1 MLGRRDFLQRLSAAL
16 AVLGITDMTLAGW
29 SAAYQTA
36 LAESNRC
43 LAVLIGINAYPA
55 GVRQADP
62 VERSAFLQGALM
74 DVELQRELLISR
86 FGVLPSN
93 IVTLTND
100 TATVN
105 QILET
110 IQGHLV
116 AQAKPGDTVVVHFS
130 GLGGQVQLSS
140 GAATTGRL
148 PTLVAVDS
156 QLPSTASAGIQDL
169 FEESVAQLLR
179 GLKGVKVLTV
189 IDAGTVAHP
198 TLLRGNFRVRSRLV
212 TPMGAWQA
220 PFDTRLTEPHQPLD
234 QLATSWPGYLLRAG
248 LTGTPVLEGSW
259 KGFSA
264 GLFTYALTQQLWT
277 SLPAQKQQWF
287 IYNVDRKLSVW
298 TGTHKSPQL
307 RGKQASKKTGLPLLS
322 GRLPQPAAHGVIQT
336 IDTPNRTATLW
347 LGGLPTILL
356 PYCDLGLQLQPLPTL
371 PQSTALPQGTLTVKA
386 LAGLQAKAD
395 LMAPQDLSV
404 GVPLV
409 EIERR
414 FPKEIVLTIALDPIL
429 ERIELVDAT
438 SALAGLPYI
447 MTTAP
452 GEKPV
457 DCVFGKGSFIRRSVA
472 QLTADEETSAA
483 NQSEDA
489 VAPSAQPGYALFNPE
504 GSLIAGT
511 AAEDEEAVKTAVS
524 RLHGALRS
532 LLAVKM
538 LRLTVNAIAS
548 QLPLRLTLE
557 TRAPNGQLWLLEETL
572 RSRQLASADST
583 NPQRLSPTARAL
595 SDRDEPTQ
603 LCLLN
608 SGAVRLYYLI
618 ISVADNSR
626 LSVYCPPASVSEG
639 SEPTSS
645 TIAEASRLPARQVV
659 VFPQLQDSAFSLQP
673 LPTMAVFAIAATH
686 PFTETWKAIRT
697 PEFRP
702 LIDQWSTVPEPLEMA
717 KALFN
722 DLSYASAQSADETS
736 EDTDPLTVLRSSA
749 WATLPL

>member
-29 SAAYQTA
+29 SSAYQAA
-36 LAESNRC
+36 LAEPNRC
-43 LAVLIGINAYPA
+43 LALLIGINAYPA
-55 GVRQADP
+55 GVRQ
-62 VERSAFLQGALM
+62 VEAGDRASFLQGALI
-74 DVELQRELLISR
+74 DVELQRELLINR

-93 IVTLTND
+93 IVTLTNE

-140 GAATTGRL
+140 GTTVTERL

-169 FEESVAQLLR
+169 FEESVSQLLQ

-212 TPMGAWQA
+212 TPTGVWQA
-220 PFDTRLTEPHQPLD
+220 PFDTRLTEPHKPLD

-248 LTGTPVLEGSW
+248 LAGTPVLEGNW
-259 KGFSA
+259 QGFSA
-264 GLFTYALTQQLWT
+264 GLFTYALTQQIWT

-287 IYNVDRKLSVW
+287 IHNVDRKLSAW

-307 RGKQASKKTGLPLLS
+307 LGKQASKKQELPLLS
-322 GRLPQPAAHGVIQT
+322 GRLPKPAAHGVITT
-336 IDTPNRTATLW
+336 IDALNRTATVW

-371 PQSTALPQGTLTVKA
+371 PQLAAMPQGTLMVKTMT
-386 LAGLQAKAD
+386 GLQAKAELLD
-395 LMAPQDLSV
+395 PQDMSV

-414 FPKEIVLTIALDPIL
+414 FPKEIALTIALDPIL

-438 SALAGLPYI
+438 SALAGLSYI
-447 MTTAP
+447 TTTAP
-452 GEKPV
+452 GEKSV
-457 DCVFGKGSFIRRSVA
+457 DCVFGKGMFIRRSVA
-472 QLTADEETSAA
+472 QLTENEEA
-483 NQSEDA
+483 A
-489 VAPSAQPGYALFNPE
+489 VAEQPEDDVTPLAQPGYALFNPE
-504 GSLIAGT
+504 GSLITGT

-557 TRAPNGQLWLLEETL
+557 TRAPNSQLWLLEETL
-572 RSRQLASADST
+572 RSRQLTGAAPTS
-583 NPQRLSPTARAL
+583 PQRLSVERAL
-595 SDRDEPTQ
+595 SDLSEPTQ
-603 LCLLN
+603 LRLLN
-608 SGAVRLYYLI
+608 SGSVRLYYLI
-618 ISVADNSR
+618 ISVVENSR
-626 LSVYCPPASVSEG
+626 LSVYCPPTSASEG
-639 SEPTSS
+639 SEQTSS
-645 TIAEASRLPARQVV
+645 AIAEASRLPARQAV
-659 VFPQLQDSAFSLQP
+659 VFPQSQDSAFSLQP
-673 LPTMAVFAIAATH
+673 LLTTEVFAIAATH

-697 PEFRP
+697 PEFRS
-702 LIDQWSTVPEPLEMA
+702 LSDRWSTIPEPLEMA

-722 DLSYASAQSADETS
+722 DLSYASAQSVDDTSGATET
-736 EDTDPLTVLRSSA
+736 LTVLRSSA